1 MIALFGFLIIFLTF
15 RSNGDLDWAVMVPDE
30 EEECEA
36 LVGLIPESGNRLSI
50 PEDSRNR
57 KMSRKVSYANIANFV
72 PHK

>member
-1 MIALFGFLIIFLTF
+1 
-15 RSNGDLDWAVMVPDE
+15 MVPDEE